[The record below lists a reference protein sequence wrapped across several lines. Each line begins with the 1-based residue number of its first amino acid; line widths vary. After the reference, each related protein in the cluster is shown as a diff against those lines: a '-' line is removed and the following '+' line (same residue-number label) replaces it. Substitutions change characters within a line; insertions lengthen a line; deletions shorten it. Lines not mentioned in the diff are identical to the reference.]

1 MKLRS
6 GDQVVGMDVAGQES
20 RILVI
25 SKMGYGKVTA
35 IDKYRRQGR
44 GGFGVKTFNIT
55 SKTGPVAAAEVVKDS
70 TQVYV
75 VSEQAQ
81 VLRTNLVEIR
91 SMGRITQ
98 GVTIFKPQSGDA
110 VSSIACVSDLD
121 NDEEN
126 DGLEKITNLTSS
138 NSNGKGN
145 GQMPLQ
151 GT

>member
-1 MKLRS
+1 M
-6 GDQVVGMDVAGQES
+6 
-20 RILVI
+20 
-25 SKMGYGKVTA
+25 
-35 IDKYRRQGR
+35 
-44 GGFGVKTFNIT
+44 KTFNIT
-55 SKTGPVAAAEVVKDS
+55 SKTGPVAAAEVVNDS

-98 GVTIFKPQSGDA
+98 GVTIFKPQSGDS

-121 NDEEN
+121 SYED
-126 DGLEKITNLTSS
+126 DSLDKITNLTSS

-145 GQMPLQ
+145 GQMPLK
-151 GT
+151 GLK

>member
-1 MKLRS
+1 M
-6 GDQVVGMDVAGQES
+6 GDLGGEATGTGGAGE
-20 RILVI
+20 
-25 SKMGYGKVTA
+25 
-35 IDKYRRQGR
+35 GR

-55 SKTGPVAAAEVVKDS
+55 SKTGPVAAAEVVNDS

-98 GVTIFKPQSGDA
+98 GVTIFKPQSGDS

-121 NDEEN
+121 SYED
-126 DGLEKITNLTSS
+126 DSLDKITNLTSS

-145 GQMPLQ
+145 GQMPLK
-151 GT
+151 GLK